1 MHLLDN
7 VIWQAL
13 STKQSHLAV
22 SNGSAK
28 KFASEVS
35 LLGGFSGTHSDGF
48 DSLLELVSPGEQ
60 VGLFLTEPMQ
70 SVPGWA
76 VINCVPLM
84 EMVEGEQSTVQ
95 PESDASVIE
104 LGEEDVPEMIALARL
119 TKPGP
124 FHTRTREMGSYIG
137 IREHGELVAMAG
149 ERLRVPGYTEISA
162 VCTHPQHLGRGFA
175 TALMNLLR
183 QQIHQRSERAF
194 LHVRADN
201 RRAVELYEH
210 LGFSQR
216 VLLYYVVLEPPG
228 TAQ

>member
-1 MHLLDN
+1 MHPIEN

-22 SNGSAK
+22 SNGCAK
-28 KFASEVS
+28 KFAEEVS
-35 LLGGFSGTHSDGF
+35 LLGGFSGVDGEGF
-48 DSLLELVSPGEQ
+48 DSLLKLVSPGEQ
-60 VGLFLTEPMQ
+60 AGVFLTEPLQ
-70 SVPGWA
+70 SAQGWE

-84 EMVEGEQSTVQ
+84 EMVEDDQATMQ
-95 PESDASVIE
+95 PESAVSFVE
-104 LGEEDVPEMIALARL
+104 LGEKDVSEMMALAKL

-124 FHTRTREMGSYIG
+124 FRARTHEMGSYFG
-137 IREHGELVAMAG
+137 IRERGELVAMAG

-162 VCTHPQHLGRGFA
+162 VCTHPKHLGRGFA

-183 QQIHQRSERAF
+183 QQIHQRGERAF

-201 RRAVELYEH
+201 RRAVGLYEH

-216 VLLYYVVLEPPG
+216 VLLYYVVLERPK
-228 TAQ
+228 